1 MSSIEWPFAALAAM
15 LAGPVMFARGF
26 KTLRMRQLML
36 NTPTAR
42 IRSMAMGLVEVNGT
56 VAARSTVTAPFS
68 GRPCAYWEIDI
79 ATRGRNVW
87 NTVHRNCSGN
97 PFFLRDET
105 GVALVY
111 PRGAESKVHLGVSEE
126 CMGVTLPAFYAQY
139 LEEQNLA
146 MRHVW
151 RMGEMR
157 FRERILEEGQSIF
170 VLGTAMPRPRALAI
184 SEEVVLQATGTDD
197 RHTHQ
202 IQTTSEE
209 VSAVIRQGVN
219 ERTFVISQES
229 ERSLGVELGFIA
241 LAKLVG
247 GPLLALAGLAYWLDR
262 LGHGHPFR
270 F

>member
-1 MSSIEWPFAALAAM
+1 MSSIEWPFAALAAC
-15 LAGPVMFARGF
+15 LAGPVMFMRGF
-26 KTLRMRQLML
+26 ATLRMRQLML

-56 VAARSTVTAPFS
+56 VGARSSVSAPFS

-79 ATRGRNVW
+79 ATRGRNTW
-87 NTVHRNCSGN
+87 TTVHKNCSGN

-111 PRGAESKVHLGVSEE
+111 PRGAETKVQFGISEE
-126 CMGVTLPAFYAQY
+126 CMGVTLPACYSQY
-139 LEEQNLA
+139 LDEQNLA

-157 FRERILEEGQSIF
+157 FRERILEEGQNVF
-170 VLGTAMPRPRALAI
+170 VLGTAMPRPRALSI
-184 SEEVVLQATGTDD
+184 SDDVVLAATGTDD
-197 RHTHQ
+197 AHAHH

-209 VSAVIRQGVN
+209 VSAVIRQGTG

-229 ERSLGVELGFIA
+229 ERAFGVELGFTA

-247 GPLLALAGLAYWLDR
+247 GPLLALIGLAYWLDR
-262 LGHGHPFR
+262 FGHVHLIKF
-270 F
+270 